1 MGFFPGKLLCQVIII
16 LLLKDLLGMRPH
28 LLNTTLCPILL
39 LERRYLQIAN
49 YIHNQL
55 SYTCREAPKFVFF
68 SFGHAWFINSS
79 LASRIKKSVYSQSKS
94 TVDQIQIRLC
104 FILIGQVGHKFGL
117 LCINAFLLCK
127 LAIRKL

>member
-1 MGFFPGKLLCQVIII
+1 MGFFLGKLLCQVIII

-28 LLNTTLCPILL
+28 LVNTTVCPILL

-68 SFGHAWFINSS
+68 H
-79 LASRIKKSVYSQSKS
+79 L
-94 TVDQIQIRLC
+94 DML
-104 FILIGQVGHKFGL
+104 GL
-117 LCINAFLLCK
+117 LIVVWRQELRNLYTLNQKVQSIKFRLDCVSFL
-127 LAIRKL
+127 